1 MIYLDHS
8 ATTPVDGDV
17 LAFICDTMKKGFGNP
32 SSLYDLG
39 IASEKIMRTA
49 RRIIAG
55 SLGAAEEEIYF
66 TSCGSEGNNTVL
78 RGVAESRRR
87 RGRRLI
93 CSAVEHPSVLRVMD
107 YLEREHGFE
116 VTRIG
121 VDKAGRL
128 DLEALRAAAR
138 PDTQLC
144 AVMMVNNEV
153 GTVFPLKEIADIVHG
168 ANPDCVFHVD
178 GVQGYGRIP
187 IDLKKTGVD
196 TFSLSGH
203 KIGAPKGVGAL
214 YVRAGLRLPP
224 LIYGGGQ
231 ERGLRAGTENFA
243 FIGGLGLAA
252 KKKLENRE
260 EKNEKIA
267 RVREALLTALE
278 REGVDFRVNGGGDTA
293 AHILNLRFPGVKS
306 EVLLHFLEGTGIYVS
321 QGSACHNNGKQTSE
335 TLTAMGLAAA
345 ERDASLRFSFGDETA
360 AEEMETV
367 AKAVAEGAAMIRMM
381 RGKK

>member
-1 MIYLDHS
+1 MKNFKKLVVLGAVGAMLATGLAACGGSGSSSSS
-8 ATTPVDGDV
+8 AAASSAASAASSAAASSSEAAAPAADGD
-17 LAFICDTMKKGFGNP
+17 
-32 SSLYDLG
+32 
-39 IASEKIMRTA
+39 
-49 RRIIAG
+49 
-55 SLGAAEEEIYF
+55 
-66 TSCGSEGNNTVL
+66 
-78 RGVAESRRR
+78 
-87 RGRRLI
+87 
-93 CSAVEHPSVLRVMD
+93 
-107 YLEREHGFE
+107 
-116 VTRIG
+116 
-121 VDKAGRL
+121 
-128 DLEALRAAAR
+128 
-138 PDTQLC
+138 
-144 AVMMVNNEV
+144 
-153 GTVFPLKEIADIVHG
+153 
-168 ANPDCVFHVD
+168 
-178 GVQGYGRIP
+178 
-187 IDLKKTGVD
+187 
-196 TFSLSGH
+196 LSGH

-267 RVREALLTALE
+267 RVREALLTTLE

-306 EVLLHFLEGTGIYVS
+306 EVLLHFLEGKGIYVS